1 MSVAAAH
8 SPDAGKPEAA
18 AGMTGREFMQAMID
32 GKIPPP
38 SIAQTLSF
46 RLVEIGD
53 GLAVLEGETGPHL
66 LNPLGTVHGGW
77 VLALIDSATGCAAH
91 AMLPAGFGITTI
103 ETKVNFTRPISK
115 DTGRVRTEGRVV
127 VRGRQIITAE
137 ARVRDARGR
146 VLAHGTSTIMVIANK
161 AAGGASTGQ
170 T

>member
-1 MSVAAAH
+1 MATAH
-8 SPDAGKPEAA
+8 SPEAGKREAP

-46 RLVEIGD
+46 SLVEIGD
-53 GLAVLEGETGPHL
+53 GHAVFEGETGPHL

-77 VLALIDSATGCAAH
+77 VLTLIDSATGCAAH

-103 ETKVNFTRPISK
+103 ETKVNFTRPILK
-115 DTGRVRTEGRVV
+115 DTGRVRTEAHVV

-137 ARVRDARGR
+137 ARVLDARGR
-146 VLAHGTSTIMVIANK
+146 VLAHGTSTIMVVANK
-161 AAGGASTGQ
+161 ADGGSAAG
-170 T
+170 